1 MDSTSASSFVAH
13 VTSFQFQEVDY
24 FIMLVMTAFLGWH
37 IGEMVRVHFNKVPK
51 SKASKFSQKNKISED
66 DMTAVPQLKCP
77 ADSMQI
83 SQKATRRIPPTQTPA
98 ARAAVQKAANLE
110 QLVSEIS
117 APSGLQPPPGLP
129 AAEAPTSR
137 SAQDLPWRK
146 MAASAAPVPAR
157 QETTPRELGRIVCWK
172 ETGYG
177 FVVNE
182 AGERLFVRQAEVQGG
197 EQLRAGQL
205 IWFHRGK
212 SQNGQAAKALNVTVV
227 SQEEARVMRQSA
239 TPNMASPS
247 KAANKALAFPSAAK
261 KEVAAVPP
269 PTIVPTVNESS
280 DVAKDVDLSAFLGAG
295 SKEEQIKNLKYAPQ
309 WVADK
314 FWSQQAEQQE

>member
-1 MDSTSASSFVAH
+1 MDSTSASSFVA
-13 VTSFQFQEVDY
+13 SFQFQEVDY

-37 IGEMVRVHFNKVPK
+37 IGEMVRVHFKKAPK
-51 SKASKFSQKNKISED
+51 SKASKMAQKNKISDD
-66 DMTAVPQLKCP
+66 DMVPQLKYP
-77 ADSMQI
+77 ADSVQI
-83 SQKATRRIPPTQTPA
+83 SQKGTRRIPPTQTPA
-98 ARAAVQKAANLE
+98 ARAAVQKSAGLE
-110 QLVSEIS
+110 QLVSEIT
-117 APSGLQPPPGLP
+117 ALSGQPPPGLP
-129 AAEAPTSR
+129 LAKAPTSQ
-137 SAQDLPWRK
+137 SVQDLPWRK
-146 MAASAAPVPAR
+146 ASTFAAPVEAR
-157 QETTPRELGRIVCWK
+157 EDTTPRELGRIVCWK

-212 SQNGQAAKALNVTVV
+212 PKAGQAAKALNVTVV
-227 SQEEARVMRQSA
+227 SQEEASVMRQSGS
-239 TPNMASPS
+239 TQSASPS
-247 KAANKALAFPSAAK
+247 KAANKALAFPSASK

-269 PTIVPTVNESS
+269 PTIVADAKESS
-280 DVAKDVDLSAFLGAG
+280 NIEKDVDLSAFLGAG

-314 FWSQQAEQQE
+314 FRSEQAEQQEL